1 MYALGEDDY
10 GNTIN
15 KLPENSRYIKS
26 EDILYEIKKIQQKQ
40 ILSDGMEYDY
50 VKRGMSLL
58 GSKKFLASKEGCKAG
73 RIYKICTGKNIL
85 TETSMQYFEEYLQP
99 DALYLLDEPEVS
111 LSFCESGYVSRGN

>member
-1 MYALGEDDY
+1 MFVYFGEDDY
-10 GNTIN
+10 GNTIK

-58 GSKKFLASKEGCKAG
+58 EAKKFLASKEGCKQEEYIKFAQE
-73 RIYKICTGKNIL
+73 NIL
-85 TETSMQYFEEYLQP
+85 TERHQCNILRSIYNPMHYIY
-99 DALYLLDEPEVS
+99 
-111 LSFCESGYVSRGN
+111 

>member
-1 MYALGEDDY
+1 MQRAIHLEALITVVRFPENCFYTLGEDDY

-50 VKRGMSLL
+50 VKRGMSYL
-58 GSKKFLASKEGCKAG
+58 KQ
-73 RIYKICTGKNIL
+73 KN
-85 TETSMQYFEEYLQP
+85 F
-99 DALYLLDEPEVS
+99 
-111 LSFCESGYVSRGN
+111 